1 MSGGNKGDAWQV
13 KLRGNII
20 SLPVYATGGAGVKGA
35 MAAIQRGTMVNINQY
50 GFAIQASDTSGEV
63 FVGISEESIAAK
75 GAGTTI
81 QGTYSIR
88 VRRRGIFKM
97 TLDATS
103 KAAAPSLVGSLVYVN
118 TAQGVAGGSDELVGL
133 AAQCTTGSVLVGI
146 IVKHGTTV
154 QAKAGTTTADVWV
167 AIIGAP
173 SATLYASTYTATTTL
188 ASAAA
193 TAGHGAKGIGLYDV
207 AAKFDAVNVEDAFA
221 ELVAITTGNG
231 ASLIGLEDSGTFTSA
246 ADVEAALAEIYQH
259 IISTKA
265 ILHLPLGS
273 WHEKDGTALAVHSA
287 APTPGYHAT
296 AEGFGI
302 QWAAH
307 ANPDPIACS
316 VPIPDDLDADENMIV
331 HVLAAKTG
339 ATEADA
345 VTWLIEAFNNADAAL
360 YDADDNFGGTSS
372 AMTGTATA
380 KTCQEETLQL
390 ASANV
395 AGSPCVLQLSLQPTD
410 GTLGTDDVIVFGV
423 WLEYTRKIL
432 TS

>member
-1 MSGGNKGDAWQV
+1 MAGGNKGDQVQV
-13 KLRGNII
+13 KLRGNVI
-20 SLPVYATGGAGVKGA
+20 SLPVYADGGAGVEGA
-35 MAAIQRGTMVNINQY
+35 MAAIHRGTLVNINQY
-50 GFAIQASDTSGEV
+50 GFAIQAADVSGEV
-63 FVGISEESIAAK
+63 FAGVSEEAIAAK
-75 GAGTTI
+75 ASGVVQGA
-81 QGTYSIR
+81 YSIR

-97 TLDATS
+97 KLDATT
-103 KAAAPSLVGSLVYVN
+103 AAAACPSLVGSLVYVC
-118 TAQGVAGGSDELVGL
+118 TAQAAEADETVGA
-133 AAQCTTGSVLVGI
+133 AAQCTTGSVLVGM
-146 IVKHGTTV
+146 IVKHGTEA
-154 QAKAGTTTADVWV
+154 QAKAGTTDVTAVWV

-173 SATLYASTYTATTTL
+173 SATLYASTYTRTVDL

-193 TAGHGAKGIGLYDV
+193 TAGFGAKGIGLYDV
-207 AAKFDAVNVEDAFA
+207 AAKFDALNVEDAFA
-221 ELVAITTGNG
+221 ELVAITNGNG
-231 ASLIGLEDSGTFTSA
+231 ASLVGLEDSGTFTTA

-273 WHEKDGTALAVHSA
+273 WQEQDGTALAVHSA
-287 APTPGYHAT
+287 APTPGFHAT

-316 VPIPDDLDADENMIV
+316 VPIPDDLDASANVIV

-345 VTWLIEAFNNADAAL
+345 VTWLIEAFNNADGAA
-360 YDADDNFGGTSS
+360 YDADTDFGGTSS

-380 KTCQEETLQL
+380 KTCQEETLTL
-390 ASANV
+390 ASSNV
-395 AGSPCVLQLSLQPTD
+395 AGSPCVLQLTLQPTD
-410 GTLGTDDVIVFGV
+410 GTLGTDDVIVLGV